1 MTQQVSREFGVPVEY
16 RMAGRPFDLDQS
28 TAHELLMVVR
38 EALHNA
44 IRHGQP
50 GEVQV
55 GIAFGKNEFR
65 VRVRDDGRGF
75 DPAMVSASSNGHYG
89 LVGMRERVKRIGG
102 TLALKSQAGAGTE
115 LTLCVP
121 QGIGDRGRKAASMTM
136 NNVEKIKVMVVD
148 DHPLMRVGVAS
159 IVNARSDMTVVAQ
172 TGSGEEAV
180 TLFFKHKPDVTLMDL
195 RLPGMSGV
203 DAIRSI
209 RSAHSGARF
218 VVLTTYEGDA
228 DIHRALE
235 AGAQG
240 YVIKGMPYQ
249 TLVEALQRVHKGGRF
264 LPPPVARALA
274 SRMPDSDLS
283 AREQEVL
290 RLLASG
296 KSNKDIASLLGITE
310 ATVKCHVSAI
320 LVRLD
325 VSDRTEAVVTAL
337 QRGLVHL

>member
-1 MTQQVSREFGVPVEY
+1 M
-16 RMAGRPFDLDQS
+16 S
-28 TAHELLMVVR
+28 TANVDKL
-38 EALHNA
+38 
-44 IRHGQP
+44 
-50 GEVQV
+50 
-55 GIAFGKNEFR
+55 
-65 VRVRDDGRGF
+65 
-75 DPAMVSASSNGHYG
+75 
-89 LVGMRERVKRIGG
+89 
-102 TLALKSQAGAGTE
+102 
-115 LTLCVP
+115 
-121 QGIGDRGRKAASMTM
+121 
-136 NNVEKIKVMVVD
+136 VEKIKVMVVD

-172 TGSGEEAV
+172 AGTGEEAV

-203 DAIRSI
+203 DSIRSI
-209 RSAHSGARF
+209 RETHPRARF

-249 TLVEALQRVHKGGRF
+249 TLVEALQRVHTGGRF

-274 SRMPDSDLS
+274 SRMPDSELS

-290 RLLASG
+290 TLLASG
-296 KSNKDIASLLGITE
+296 KSNKDIASTLGITE

-320 LVRLD
+320 LLRLN

-337 QRGLVHL
+337 HRGLIHLE